1 MIPHL
6 IKTLIYNIGS
16 IEIEDITKKGL
27 ESTKSGHDVND
38 ELDIIGLG
46 QVVCFFEVVH
56 FIEKGK

>member
-38 ELDIIGLG
+38 ELDVNSHC
-46 QVVCFFEVVH
+46 QVVCFFEVVPS
-56 FIEKGK
+56 IEKGK

>member
-38 ELDIIGLG
+38 ELDVIGLR
-46 QVVCFFEVVH
+46 QVVCFF
-56 FIEKGK
+56 